1 MNKLRVNRN
10 KFSGIL
16 WDNIFEYSR
25 PCADN
30 VKNSLGT
37 RAHEREY
44 LRNDAEYNTGSVS
57 LDAMF
62 ALYSIAY
69 FFKPPV
75 MAEVGTFIGNSTYA
89 LALGMNGMDSELH
102 TCDYSNNIQ
111 LEDMP
116 VPVTQYGRTKSSA
129 MFKALIEADKKVD
142 LMFFDGRLTV
152 DDMPLIGKLSTY
164 DTVYVF
170 DDFEGIE
177 KGVSNVGMFMA
188 NSHTR
193 IGYYLVYPPKNMNCT
208 IAMLVPR
215 KLVEWTDQ

>member
-16 WDNIFEYSR
+16 WDNIFEYSK

-37 RAHEREY
+37 RAHEKEY
-44 LRNDAEYNTGSVS
+44 LRNDAKYNTGSVS

-62 ALYSIAY
+62 ALYSIAH
-69 FFKPPV
+69 FFKPTV
-75 MAEVGTFIGNSTYA
+75 VAEVGTFIGNSTYA
-89 LALGMNGMDSELH
+89 LALGMNNPAGELY
-102 TCDYSNNIQ
+102 TCDHSNDIQ
-111 LEDMP
+111 LESMP
-116 VPVTQYGRTKSSA
+116 VPVTQYRHAQSSA
-129 MFKALIEADKKVD
+129 MFKALIAADKKVD
-142 LMFFDGRLTV
+142 LMFFDGRLSA